1 MFSVTRPHNKVG
13 IFGQESRKKCSK
25 NIDKKGGKKK
35 KLNTMNICSILIYV
49 KRCNF
54 GLLASGGAFD

>member
-35 KLNTMNICSILIYV
+35 TQYNEHMFHFNICE
-49 KRCNF
+49 KM
-54 GLLASGGAFD
+54 